1 MMGGGKMII
10 YIEKV
15 YPDTYIPLHNCD
27 EVFKGQ
33 YWWWR

>member
-1 MMGGGKMII
+1 MVVLPVTT
-10 YIEKV
+10 IEKV